1 MASSSR
7 IDITLII
14 QGDILM
20 NIKDLAAKYKIEAY
34 EANTESDLQ
43 DHAADELNEILKNL
57 TSKRFA
63 NDKDMIDWLEK
74 ECDELIDGVKD
85 GLEI

>member
-1 MASSSR
+1 
-7 IDITLII
+7 
-14 QGDILM
+14 M